1 VYADWSAR
9 GAQFLTPPKR
19 HQYEIRCYIRDSDG
33 HLIEVGQTTDPE
45 RDWSPAHWLRAM
57 GRTGATQWAH
67 TRGMR
72 SRGTGTTRALP
83 GSPFN
88 QPPAVAIVASYA
100 ISDRVSHDRYG
111 LGTVVGTEN
120 GNAAVLV
127 DFGPKVLRVAL
138 PTTKMVKL

>member
-1 VYADWSAR
+1 MLCGPR
-9 GAQFLTPPKR
+9 PIHPLTPR
-19 HQYEIRCYIRDSDG
+19 LYDG
-33 HLIEVGQTTDPE
+33 HSAYRPFDGGRVWT
-45 RDWSPAHWLRAM
+45 SSVSAMAHRLA
-57 GRTGATQWAH
+57 QWAH
-67 TRGMR
+67 NRDM
-72 SRGTGTTRALP
+72 SSSGTGTTRALP

-88 QPPAVAIVASYA
+88 QPAVAIVTSYA
-100 ISDRVSHDRYG
+100 MSDRVSHDRYG

>member
-1 VYADWSAR
+1 M
-9 GAQFLTPPKR
+9 T
-19 HQYEIRCYIRDSDG
+19 
-33 HLIEVGQTTDPE
+33 
-45 RDWSPAHWLRAM
+45 
-57 GRTGATQWAH
+57 
-67 TRGMR
+67 
-72 SRGTGTTRALP
+72 SRGTGTRRALP

-100 ISDRVSHDRYG
+100 MSDRVSHDRYG

-120 GNAAVLV
+120 GTAVLV